1 MLIAV
6 TVGISI
12 SSINSKDKIAEVNV
26 LPIIIPFIAIVVG
39 FGLYRGINR
48 QKGLFESYQLTL
60 TNNLITREQL
70 NTPTISIYFNDIR
83 EIVKNKNG
91 SFIVKGKVPTDLI
104 MIPAQIDNYSDLE
117 KTLNEIKQVATQLD
131 KSFLQKYSIALTM
144 LTLGLMFCVYTLANK
159 ILVAA
164 CGAILVGILSW
175 SFYEIRKSKNIDVKT
190 KRGMWWVLIIL
201 ASIIGVVIMKL
212 LGVQKT

>member
-6 TVGISI
+6 TVGITI
-12 SSINSKDKIAEVNV
+12 SSINSKDKTAEVNV
-26 LPIIIPFIAIVVG
+26 LPIIIPFIAVVVG
-39 FGLYRGINR
+39 FGLYRGVNR

-70 NTPTISIYFNDIR
+70 NTPTISIYFNDIK

-91 SFIVKGKVPTDLI
+91 SFIVKGKDPTDLI

-117 KTLNEIKQVATQLD
+117 KTLNEIKQIATQLD

-144 LTLGLMFCVYTLANK
+144 LTLGLMFCVYTLTNK
-159 ILVAA
+159 IFVAV
-164 CGAILVGILSW
+164 CGTILVGILSW
-175 SFYEIRKSKNIDVKT
+175 SFYEVRKSKNIDAKT
-190 KRGMWWVLIIL
+190 KRGMWWVLIVL

-212 LGVQKT
+212 FGVQKT